1 MTPRRWIEAGR
12 LPLFFVL
19 LLVLLAATMVVGI
32 AVGST
37 SIAPARVL
45 RVLLAGIMPASPGPI
60 GSGAPDDTDAVVIW
74 LVRMPRVL
82 VAALVGA
89 ALGIAGA
96 QMQGLFQNPMASP
109 DVIATSSGAALG
121 AVLAIAGGLAQ
132 QSAFWL
138 PLCAF
143 LGALATLLV
152 VHGLTTRGGR
162 TPMAMLLLA
171 GVALNALV
179 GAALSFVLFVFNR
192 TSYEISQQ
200 VLFWLLGGLSS
211 RTWTHV
217 WMAAPCVLAGVA
229 VSLFYARDLDLFLAG
244 EETALS
250 LGVEVERV
258 KRTVLVTAAL
268 LTGAAVAVSGVVA
281 FVGLIIPHIVR
292 LLVGPSHRRLIPAAG
307 LIGAIFL
314 VLADLAARTIR
325 PPEEIALGVIT
336 AACGAPFFLYLLT
349 RFRREVG
356 YL

>member
-1 MTPRRWIEAGR
+1 MKARRWIDAGR
-12 LPLFFVL
+12 LPLFFG
-19 LLVLLAATMVVGI
+19 LLVALLAVAVVCAI

-37 SIAPARVL
+37 SIAPQHVV
-45 RVLLAGIMPASPGPI
+45 RVLLARLLPASWMGGEPV
-60 GSGAPDDTDAVVIW
+60 DETDMIVIW

-89 ALGIAGA
+89 ALAIAGA

-109 DVIATSSGAALG
+109 DVISTSSGAALG
-121 AVLAIAGGLAQ
+121 AVLAIAAGLAQ
-132 QSAFWL
+132 QSLFWL
-138 PLCAF
+138 PICAF
-143 LGALATLLV
+143 AGALATLFI

-162 TPMAMLLLA
+162 TPMAMLLLS
-171 GVALNALV
+171 GVALNSLV
-179 GAALSFVLFVFNR
+179 GAAMSFVIYFNR
-192 TSYEISQQ
+192 THYDITQEII
-200 VLFWLLGGLSS
+200 FWMLGGLSS

-217 WMAAPCVLAGVA
+217 WMAAPCVLIGAA
-229 VSLFYARDLDLFLAG
+229 VSLYYARELDLLLAG

-250 LGVEVERV
+250 LGVEVEPV
-258 KRTVLVTAAL
+258 KRALLVTAAL

-281 FVGLIIPHIVR
+281 FVGLIIPHMVR
-292 LLVGPSHRRLIPAAG
+292 LLVGPSHRRVIPGAA

-314 VLADLAARTIR
+314 VLADLLARTIR

-336 AACGAPFFLYLLT
+336 ASCGAPFFLYLLT